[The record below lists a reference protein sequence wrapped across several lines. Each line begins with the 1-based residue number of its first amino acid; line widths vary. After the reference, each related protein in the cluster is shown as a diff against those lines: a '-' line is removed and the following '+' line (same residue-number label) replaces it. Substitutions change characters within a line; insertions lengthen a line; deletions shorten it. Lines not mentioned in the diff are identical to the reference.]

1 MKKRKSIQIVLII
14 VLIFTFNFSF
24 TFAQGTESEYS
35 INEPYEFPI
44 TQYDDQWKEFETKAE
59 ALSVC
64 QIPEEIL
71 NKMTTEA
78 LLETVL
84 NYPFIIDYI
93 AFNDYKDAADNMM
106 RDFNGFSELLSR
118 EDLTE
123 VLLEAYDESDLVS
136 YQEFQAMETDSENM
150 ILDIESSNIRS
161 NLSKFWET
169 SNLEFIIAYDQI
181 INPDYTEAEAQQFE
195 TTLSNKES
203 QRCNSEIY
211 SQASD
216 IYLKFMAKNSDIM
229 PMAGENIQYTT
240 VKTPKGTSVSVII
253 RTPDFSSGEI
263 TVINASTALAYPQ
276 AELQRNPTVKY
287 NCHSYAWY
295 SQCTANKYWMN
306 SPGAYTMDGSYSFYS
321 NIVSPANAKVFY
333 LSDDHSAIVH
343 SSSSMTGGT
352 ATFISKWG
360 EAGVYIHNR
369 LFSPY
374 DASSVQFYV

>member
-1 MKKRKSIQIVLII
+1 MKKRKSIQILLII

-24 TFAQGTESEYS
+24 TFGQETESEYS
-35 INEPYEFPI
+35 IDEPYEFPI

-123 VLLEAYDESDLVS
+123 VLLEAYDKSNLVS
-136 YQEFQAMETDSENM
+136 YQEFQAMETDPENM
-150 ILDIESSNIRS
+150 MLDIESSNIRS

-195 TTLSNKES
+195 TALSNKES

-229 PMAGENIQYTT
+229 PMAGE
-240 VKTPKGTSVSVII
+240 
-253 RTPDFSSGEI
+253 I
-263 TVINASTALAYPQ
+263 TLIK
-276 AELQRNPTVKY
+276 ERMIK
-287 NCHSYAWY
+287 
-295 SQCTANKYWMN
+295 
-306 SPGAYTMDGSYSFYS
+306 
-321 NIVSPANAKVFY
+321 
-333 LSDDHSAIVH
+333 
-343 SSSSMTGGT
+343 
-352 ATFISKWG
+352 
-360 EAGVYIHNR
+360 
-369 LFSPY
+369 
-374 DASSVQFYV
+374 